1 MHDLITK
8 RISSNPTKSRLG
20 NSPPTFLTV
29 LLNNEDNNDDDD
41 DEDNLCLSSLT
52 VCVCHTE
59 SKVIQLD
66 IYLCFFR
73 FLSLV
78 GYYKIV
84 NMVSYATQYVYMC
97 SVASV
102 VSKPLRPSDCSPP
115 ESSVH
120 GILQARILEWVAMPS
135 SRGYSQH
142 RDQTHV
148 SYVSCICRQ
157 VLYH

>member
-1 MHDLITK
+1 MHDLITN
-8 RISSNPTKSRLG
+8 RINSNPTKSHLG

-29 LLNNEDNNDDDD
+29 LLNNEDEDNNDDD

-73 FLSLV
+73 FLPLV

-97 SVASV
+97 SVSSV
-102 VSKPLRPSDCSPP
+102 VSEPLRPSDCSPP

-135 SRGYSQH
+135 SRGYSQP
-142 RDQTHV
+142 RDRTMSPAEFAQTHV
-148 SYVSCICRQ
+148 
-157 VLYH
+157 H